1 MSIHEDREL
10 RDIKRKV
17 DEMSNAIQD
26 IAADVARIADAV
38 PQLAQIIEAKD
49 TENTELRAKI
59 DSGEVVDPAEVAQ
72 VKASLDEAVTS
83 IEALLPAPVVP
94 EPTGPV
100 FTLTAGDAVPAEA
113 SLAGFET
120 VPAEGEPEPL
130 YYSPE
135 GEVEGLVAYTGEVKQ
150 SA

>member
-26 IAADVARIADAV
+26 IAADVAKIADAV

-83 IEALLPAPVVP
+83 IEALLPARAP

-100 FTLTAGDAVPAEA
+100 FTLTAGDSVPAEA

-130 YYSPE
+130 YYSAG